1 MIRRTLK
8 RLMGRPGFRSALGR
22 IVAGYISFVKMT
34 SRIEIHGQAH
44 ADQYWDKGQPF
55 ILSFWHG
62 RLMMMPL
69 VWRQGVAIDMLISNH
84 RDGDLIART
93 ISHFK
98 LDTIRGSSAK
108 TGREDK
114 GGMAALRAIV
124 RALGAGR
131 CVGITP
137 DGPRGPRMRA
147 SEGVVAIA
155 RLAGVPILPAV
166 SATSRRVKLGSWDH
180 FLVALPFGR
189 IVLMWGEPIIVT
201 RDCDLAAKRL
211 EVESAMNLLA
221 EQADRAVGQLPV
233 LPAPVALPALAP
245 DMILPGVDAG
255 RGL

>member
-93 ISHFK
+93 ISYFK

-137 DGPRGPRMRA
+137 DGPRP
-147 SEGVVAIA
+147 GVVAIA

-166 SATSRRVKLGSWDH
+166 SATSRRVKLRSWDH
-180 FLVALPFGR
+180 FLVALPFSR

-201 RDCDLAAKRL
+201 RDCDLATKRL

-221 EQADRAVGQLPV
+221 EQADRAVGHMPV
-233 LPAPVALPALAP
+233 VPAPVTLPALAP
-245 DMILPGVDAG
+245 EMILPGVDAG
-255 RGL
+255 QGL